1 MKNILKIMIFLH
13 TIILCGQ
20 EGVEVPLNSLSFEH
34 PNGTYI
40 KDFNDVFQPYIGTWK
55 GEKYGK
61 ELILEFVKFTKQTI
75 TAPNGD
81 YYYED
86 ELMIKYQLKEISSGA
101 ILSSTINALNYEDYR
116 IISLGYPTNGKFDFL
131 FTDTICSN
139 TFDIIIENIP
149 NVTNQLKY
157 VAIYSDFWDS
167 PNCTYTNRE
176 DIPIPI
182 PFKINMILT
191 KQ

>member
-1 MKNILKIMIFLH
+1 MKNILKIIICLL
-13 TIILCGQ
+13 TITANSQ

-40 KDFNDVFQPYIGTWK
+40 KDFNNIFQPYIGIWK

-61 ELILEFVKFTKQTI
+61 ELILQFVKFTKQII
-75 TAPNGD
+75 TSPNGD

-86 ELMIKYQLKEISSGA
+86 ELMCKYQYKDITNNTIIS
-101 ILSSTINALNYEDYR
+101 TTMNAVNYEDYK
-116 IISLGYPTNGKFDFL
+116 ILGLLKSLNGSYKFL
-131 FTDTICSN
+131 FTDTVCYN

-149 NVTNQLKY
+149 NISNQLKY
-157 VAIYSDFWDS
+157 VAHYSDFWDS

-182 PFKINMILT
+182 PFKINMVLT

>member
-101 ILSSTINALNYEDYR
+101 ILSSTINAVNYEDFK
-116 IISLGYPTNGKFDFL
+116 ILGLGYPTNGRFNFL
-131 FTDTICSN
+131 FTDSICFN
-139 TFDIIIENIP
+139 TFEIIIENIP
-149 NVTNQLKY
+149 NNPNQLKY

-167 PNCTYTNRE
+167 PNCSYTNRE

-182 PFKINMILT
+182 PFKINMVLT